1 MSRALVVNAY
11 AMGNWGDA
19 AIVEGLLASLR
30 RAGFGTIAVAPVD
43 WRNDAPWRRLGADEV
58 VPPLISLIDAPEWIR
73 RSKPLVLG
81 YAAARMGR
89 SVMPARLAGGAAHAY
104 RDADLVV
111 SAGGAY
117 LGGSK
122 PGVNFV
128 KLGNIRAGVLA
139 GRPTAL
145 APVTIN
151 PSSRLVRLLLHWGIR
166 GVCAFVRDAPS
177 QDQLDAVGV
186 RGRLVPDLALRA
198 PSLARASRLTDTSW
212 VARATIGWAPR
223 SYRRDHAAWGQSEAA
238 EATLVAAVRQIL
250 AETNVSVRLIAHVRA
265 RSDDDDYSA
274 VLRIA
279 GELREYAERV
289 VISPD
294 PTNLDEA
301 VARYADLDVLLT
313 SRMHAAIFAM
323 AVGTPALAIGYE
335 PKVAGVM
342 ADLGLPERVLP
353 ASDRLSVRDV
363 ADLIGTLCR
372 PPERE
377 RTWNAFRNA
386 QDRFEAF
393 DEYLA
398 GIASS
403 IPAAQTHSVSS
414 Q

>member
-1 MSRALVVNAY
+1 MVNAY
-11 AMGNWGDA
+11 AVGNWGDA
-19 AIVEGLLASLR
+19 AIVEGLVASLR
-30 RAGFGTIAVAPVD
+30 QAGFETIAVAPVD

-58 VPPLISLIDAPEWIR
+58 VQPLISLIDAPEWIR

-81 YAAARMGR
+81 YASARMGR

-151 PSSRLVRLLLHWGIR
+151 PSSHPVRLLLHRGLQ

-177 QDQLDAVGV
+177 QDQLDAIGV
-186 RGRLVPDLALRA
+186 HGRLVPDLALRA
-198 PSLARASRLTDTSW
+198 PSLARASRLTATSS
-212 VARATIGWAPR
+212 VSSATIGWAPR
-223 SYRRDHAAWGQSEAA
+223 SYRPDHSAWGQSEAA
-238 EATLVAAVRQIL
+238 EATLVAAVRRIL
-250 AETNVSVRLIAHVRA
+250 AKTNVSVRLIAHVRA
-265 RSDDDDYSA
+265 RSDDDDYPA

-279 GELREYAERV
+279 AELRDEYAERV

-342 ADLGLPERVLP
+342 SDLGLPERVLP
-353 ASDRLSVRDV
+353 ASDRLAVRDV
-363 ADLIGTLCR
+363 ADLIRTLWR

-377 RTWNAFRNA
+377 RTRNAFHNA
-386 QDRFEAF
+386 QLRFEPF

-403 IPAAQTHSVSS
+403 APAAQTHSVSS